1 MKEVRSAF
9 DAAAGEYQRSLPK
22 HVPTERFIRHL
33 VTAVQLNPELLQAD
47 RQSLMAACQKAAQDG
62 LLPDGREGALVIFR
76 SRNKQ
81 TGMWVKAVQWMPMLL
96 GLMKK
101 ARNSG
106 EISSLAAHI
115 VYDNDEFH
123 LALGDQEEIYHR
135 PYIDGDRGKPRL
147 VYAICRLKDGTLVR
161 DWMTMDEVAKVRSA
175 SRAAESGPWVD
186 WFDEMCKKTVLRRLI
201 KRLPASTDKEGTETF
216 MKTIEQDDEHYDLP
230 RITRDATPRVPPP
243 SNLDEFADPETGE
256 VLPPAPPPAE
266 EAGEEPPA
274 AA

>member
-47 RQSLMAACQKAAQDG
+47 RQSLMAACQRAAQDG

-76 SRNKQ
+76 TRD
-81 TGMWVKAVQWMPMLL
+81 KASGTWKKSVQWMPMLL

-106 EISSLAAHI
+106 EISSLSAHI

-135 PYIDGDRGKPRL
+135 PYLDGDRGRPRL
-147 VYAICRLKDGTLVR
+147 VYAICRLKDGGVVR
-161 DWMTMDEVAKVRSA
+161 DWMTMDEVAKVRSS

-186 WFDEMCKKTVLRRLI
+186 WFDEMAKKTCLRRLI
-201 KRLPASTDKEGTETF
+201 KRLPASTDKEGTDTF

-230 RITRDATPRVPPP
+230 RSTRDVTPRVPPP

-256 VLPPAPPPAE
+256 IHEPDEPPAPRA
-266 EAGEEPPA
+266 AEPPA